1 MKERTSTV
9 CRVGAAVYVE
19 HEGIDT
25 SRGVAVAGCVGIER
39 IRTTGRIVV
48 GGIACQRCRAN
59 GRVCAAA
66 GVGKERIEANGRV
79 SDAVSGEVLEGPS
92 PLGCV
97 LTASAANAPVRCL
110 SHLRKCKQSERERD
124 EKESKSQRRP
134 AH

>member
-1 MKERTSTV
+1 VKERTSTV

-39 IRTTGRIVV
+39 IRTAGRIVV
-48 GGIACQRCRAN
+48 GGIACQRGRAK
-59 GRVCAAA
+59 GRVCSAA
-66 GVGKERIEANGRV
+66 GVGKERIKTNGRV
-79 SDAVSGEVLEGPS
+79 SDAVRGKALQGPI

-97 LTASAANAPVRCL
+97 LAASAANAPVLCL
-110 SHLRKCKQSERERD
+110 SHLWKCKQSERERD
-124 EKESKSQRRP
+124 EKESESQRRP